1 MSESYIRSNIEE
13 PAESCSLENTETF
26 RRTLICHVCGSTETR
41 SQHCKVFCVKC
52 GYLIENCSGD

>member
-1 MSESYIRSNIEE
+1 MSEKTQTAAER
-13 PAESCSLENTETF
+13 PATCPTNTETI